1 MCVSDYFALLII
13 RFLKLLRLNA
23 DKIPVPRLLVGS
35 VSSIIPYNGG
45 YFGSRCSHIHRQE
58 GVWTV
63 AGIMIFMTWDLE
75 ILKVVCVRFSPTLAH
90 VSRMWSFFVYVRE
103 CRSIWAT
110 LEHQGFKTRDRWN
123 AQNRTSKT
131 SQKTKTPEAR
141 QQFWVF

>member
-1 MCVSDYFALLII
+1 MCVSDYFARLII

-35 VSSIIPYNGG
+35 VSLIITYNGG
-45 YFGSRCSHIHRQE
+45 YFGSMCSHMHRQE

>member
-1 MCVSDYFALLII
+1 MVGVTVGCGRLWGRVSVCVSDYFARLII

-23 DKIPVPRLLVGS
+23 DKISVPRLLVGS

-45 YFGSRCSHIHRQE
+45 YFGSMCSHMHRQE

-103 CRSIWAT
+103 CRSIRAT
-110 LEHQGFKTRDRWN
+110 LEHQGM
-123 AQNRTSKT
+123 
-131 SQKTKTPEAR
+131 P
-141 QQFWVF
+141 